1 MFEKTAYFNFIWF
14 AWEKNM
20 LILALT
26 LQCQMIINFLNKIN
40 MKTMALN
47 SVQNSQSTV
56 ATTQFFATIGKAI
69 TSYSKNEDLVT
80 TMVMICALLVM
91 VGVALMSVT
100 TMIAGAVAL
109 VISFA
114 PTAVRWSIQDYNNEV

>member
-1 MFEKTAYFNFIWF
+1 MFKKIAEFNFNWF
-14 AWEKNM
+14 AWERN
-20 LILALT
+20 LHTCALT

-56 ATTQFFATIGKAI
+56 ATTQFFASIGRAI
-69 TSYSKNEDLVT
+69 AVYGKNEELVT
-80 TMVMICALLVM
+80 TMVMICALVVM
-91 VGVALMSVT
+91 VGVALMSVA

-114 PTAVRWSIQDYNNEV
+114 PTAVRWSIQDYNKEI